1 MPNSYAKKLT
11 KNDAGETGGHQA
23 GIVVPKADL
32 ELINFFPF
40 LNPEEF
46 NPDAW
51 LNCIDPEGMVWEMRY
66 IYYNGKSFKP
76 PKNTRNEY
84 RITHMTRFF
93 SKWGAES
100 GDGVIFTKTNKEN
113 SFQIR
118 IIKPSDIKEDKS
130 TYGSNKPIVLRG
142 WSRVF

>member
-1 MPNSYAKKLT
+1 MSNSYAKNLT
-11 KNDAGETGGHQA
+11 KNDVGETGGHQA
-23 GIVVPKADL
+23 GIAVPKADL
-32 ELINFFPF
+32 DLINFFPF

-46 NPDAW
+46 NPDSW
-51 LNCIDPEGMVWEMRY
+51 LNCTDPDGVEWKMRY

-76 PKNTRNEY
+76 PKSTRNEY
-84 RITHMTRFF
+84 RITHMTKFF

-100 GDGVIFTKTNKEN
+100 GDDLIFTKTNKEN

-118 IIKPSDIKEDKS
+118 IKKQNEIKENMS
-130 TYGSNKPIVLRG
+130 TYESNKPIVLRG